1 MDLLFLIFL
10 PFLVCTGG
18 RSKEIPKQ
26 HLKEDERI
34 NIKLLE
40 SLKTLQ
46 KYLEELKTTTKK
58 EIISEPEDE
67 PIFGPHYPIINVQEP
82 PMDIPAEGLHDDQL
96 DIPHNMFFQPVPFS
110 DKAQNAR
117 NYFGV
122 KESQP
127 KRQREK
133 VLLIISTVN
142 LLLLLMLT
150 GCCIV
155 TVWLHSRNGRM
166 KLFCRKQMAS
176 TVPSRNFQK
185 EDINPVSFSSI
196 MNIVDEATSYSDESE
211 RALDQG
217 PKLAP
222 STPHPTIQPPRSR
235 PEQAA

>member
-82 PMDIPAEGLHDDQL
+82 PMDIPAE
-96 DIPHNMFFQPVPFS
+96 VS